1 MILDEII
8 ANKREEIAAIRRSLD
23 PRHLQDLLLDAPAP
37 RPFAAALSRADE
49 RMGLIA
55 EIKKAS
61 PSAGVIQPDFDPL
74 RQGLAYQAADADCLS
89 ILTDEKYF
97 QGHLDYLRQVRAEVS
112 LPVLRKDFTVDAYQ
126 IIEARA
132 AGADAVLLIVAAL
145 DSGRLGE
152 FHHQAREL
160 GMDALVEVHTEE
172 EMETALTLGA
182 KLIGINSRNLKTF
195 EVDLGVVE
203 RIAAMIPPDG
213 GITLVGESGIKLNA
227 DVSRLRRAGVS
238 AVLVGETLMRAG
250 LDNLATAVSELL
262 AAG

>member
-8 ANKREEIAAIRRSLD
+8 AHKRDEIAAVRRSLD
-23 PRHLQDLLLDAPAP
+23 PRHLQDLLLEAPAP
-37 RPFAAALSRADE
+37 RPFAAALRRADG

-61 PSAGVIQPDFDPL
+61 PSAGVIQPNFDPL
-74 RQGLAYQAADADCLS
+74 RQGKAYEAAGADCLS

-97 QGHLDYLRQVRAEVS
+97 QGHLDYLRQVRSEVG

-126 IIEARA
+126 IVEARA

-145 DSGRLGE
+145 ETAQLAE

-160 GMDALVEVHTEE
+160 GMDALVEVHTES
-172 EMETALTLGA
+172 EMETALALEA
-182 KLIGINSRNLKTF
+182 RLIGINSRNLKTF

-203 RIAAMIPPDG
+203 RVAAMVPAG
-213 GITLVGESGIKLNA
+213 SEITLVGESGIKTNA
-227 DVSRLRRAGVS
+227 DVSRLRSAGVS

-250 LDNLATAVSELL
+250 LDRLADATQELL
-262 AAG
+262 AKT

>member
-37 RPFAAALSRADE
+37 RPFAAALSRADG

-74 RQGLAYQAADADCLS
+74 RQGWAYQAADADCLS

-145 DSGRLGE
+145 DYRAACASFITRRGSLGWMLWSKCTPKTRWKRRSLW
-152 FHHQAREL
+152 AR
-160 GMDALVEVHTEE
+160 
-172 EMETALTLGA
+172 
-182 KLIGINSRNLKTF
+182 S
-195 EVDLGVVE
+195 
-203 RIAAMIPPDG
+203 
-213 GITLVGESGIKLNA
+213 
-227 DVSRLRRAGVS
+227 
-238 AVLVGETLMRAG
+238 
-250 LDNLATAVSELL
+250 
-262 AAG
+262 